1 MNRAHPLGLALLLV
15 GSALSVAT
23 SPAGQPMAQ
32 TQTATLEGA
41 FDLAEDETVTVDF
54 RVDVSCV
61 HTDEGVFPSQ
71 VMLLEDVD
79 VLPMEGDPEAGRVG
93 RVYATAYVQGSEAMT
108 ADAWLEDGEEQA
120 LALGMDLTDWC
131 GGLGACTVDLR
142 WEFVAHGAG
151 ARIDW
156 RAFVGAAWTAES
168 GGACLVFFSEVEDA

>member
-1 MNRAHPLGLALLLV
+1 MTRAHPLGVALLLV
-15 GSALSVAT
+15 GSALSLAT
-23 SPAGQPMAQ
+23 TTAEPMAQ

-54 RVDVSCV
+54 RVDVSCA

-79 VLPMEGDPEAGRVG
+79 VVPVEGDAEAGRVG
-93 RVYATAYVQGSEAMT
+93 RVYATAYVQGGEAMT
-108 ADAWLEDGEEQA
+108 ADAWLEDGEEQT

-131 GGLGACTVDLR
+131 GGLGACTVDLT
-142 WEFVAHGAG
+142 WAFVAHGAG

-156 RAFVGAAWTAES
+156 RAFVGAAWTAER
-168 GGACLVFFSEVEDA
+168 GGACLVFFSEVGDA